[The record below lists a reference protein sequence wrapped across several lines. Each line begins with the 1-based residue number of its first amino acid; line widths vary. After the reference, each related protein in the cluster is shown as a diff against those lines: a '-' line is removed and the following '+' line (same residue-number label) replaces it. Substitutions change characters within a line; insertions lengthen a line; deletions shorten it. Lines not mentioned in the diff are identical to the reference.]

1 MSSVKVPS
9 RRFIPTCSR
18 PTRAGRCAGAARDT
32 HVGYRAA
39 PSRCRPPGAP
49 EHRGERRRVAA
60 TDTARRRAHREAR
73 REMDPGPAAVVA
85 PDRTNVD
92 TRPGDGHVRRPG
104 DPAVL
109 DERQRRAGR
118 AGGPGRPAPTRALPP
133 GPHPVRGVRHVPG
146 VHRARAGRRRGRRRG
161 TAGADG
167 ERPPGYPPVVSGG
180 PVDGRGRARGDATGQ
195 ARVRPPRLELRGRLR
210 RR

>member
-1 MSSVKVPS
+1 M
-9 RRFIPTCSR
+9 
-18 PTRAGRCAGAARDT
+18 ARDT

-39 PSRCRPPGAP
+39 PSRCGPPGAP

-60 TDTARRRAHREAR
+60 TDTARRHAHREAR
-73 REMDPGPAAVVA
+73 REMDPGQAAVVA

-92 TRPGDGHVRRPG
+92 TRPGDEHVRRPG

-146 VHRARAGRRRGRRRG
+146 VHRARAREAERTSMGNGRRGWGTSSGGFLRSFRVGRW
-161 TAGADG
+161 TGADERG
-167 ERPPGYPPVVSGG
+167 ETRPGSSRPAASP
-180 PVDGRGRARGDATGQ
+180 RAPRPAQAATTTRSDRQ
-195 ARVRPPRLELRGRLR
+195 ITPR
-210 RR
+210 